1 MKKTFIILS
10 IIVIAFISCEEQNTT
25 ADEIVGVWFMPQS
38 LNRVTANRSVDEL
51 GGSSLNAWNY
61 SMMVTTNSNQS
72 FIDQMS
78 EAKGGINV
86 SGFISGELKFMQG
99 WFDNNAP
106 SSSVF
111 VTNHNWMSMFENSNP
126 SDEPFISLSLND
138 YAGFGNNIPID
149 SSDYGF
155 DDDFFSAQMNDGA
168 YFDIIQ
174 NIDYNYDGK
183 TLTVPNQELVAFQD
197 SVLFIGGTLSHATI
211 DVPANVPTEI
221 MSYDGEVTWDYGT
234 WEIHIKE
241 DGKWVEIYTFEDQY
255 SSDGWSNVYVDS
267 TIAEWEIKDDIIVV
281 TYRYDD
287 IWPDAGGG
295 PGIGQ
300 GTWLYQ
306 VAYTYEIEND
316 NLKLLNEFD
325 MCEFEVDYCLK
336 MFERQYGLDSGS
348 LEQIKM
354 VWQLEFSKT
363 PSLRKLTNLDAL
375 IRKSLV
381 RHSKLSHKNK
391 SKF

>member
-99 WFDNNAP
+99 WFDNNSP

-197 SVLFIGGTLSHATI
+197 SVLFIGGTLSHSTI

-267 TIAEWEIKDDIIVV
+267 TIAEWEIKDDIIMV

-325 MCEFEVDYCLK
+325 MCEFEEDYCLK
-336 MFERQYGLDSGS
+336 MFEGQYGLDSGS

-363 PSLRKLTNLDAL
+363 PGLRKLRNLDGY

>member
-78 EAKGGINV
+78 EAKGGINI

-99 WFDNNAP
+99 WFDNNAQ
-106 SSSVF
+106 SSNVF
-111 VTNHNWMSMFENSNP
+111 VTNHNWMSMFENSNL

-149 SSDYGF
+149 SSYYEF
-155 DDDFFSAQMNDGA
+155 DDDFFSAQMNDGT

-174 NIDYNYDGK
+174 TIDYNYDGK

-197 SVLFIGGTLSHATI
+197 SALFIGGTLSHATI
-211 DVPANVPTEI
+211 EVPANVPTEI

-255 SSDGWSNVYVDS
+255 SSDGWSNVYADS
-267 TIAEWEIKDDIIVV
+267 TIAEWEIKDDIIMV

-287 IWPDAGGG
+287 VWPDVGGG

-325 MCEFEVDYCLK
+325 MCEFEEDYCLK
-336 MFERQYGLDSGS
+336 MFEGQYGLDSGS

-363 PSLRKLTNLDAL
+363 PGLRKLKNLDGY

>member
-1 MKKTFIILS
+1 
-10 IIVIAFISCEEQNTT
+10 
-25 ADEIVGVWFMPQS
+25 MPQS

-78 EAKGGINV
+78 EAKGGINI

-99 WFDNNAP
+99 WFDNSIQ

-183 TLTVPNQELVAFQD
+183 TLTVPNQELAAFQD

-234 WEIHIKE
+234 WEIHIKD

-267 TIAEWEIKDDIIVV
+267 TIAEWEIKDDIIMV

-325 MCEFEVDYCLK
+325 MCEFEEDYCLE

-363 PSLRKLTNLDAL
+363 PGLRKLTNLDEHF
-375 IRKSLV
+375 RKSLV
-381 RHSKLSHKNK
+381 RHSKLSHKIK

>member
-10 IIVIAFISCEEQNTT
+10 IIVFAFISCEEQNTT

-38 LNRVTANRSVDEL
+38 LNRLTANRSVDEL

-78 EAKGGINV
+78 EAKGGINI

-99 WFDNNAP
+99 WFDSSIQ

-197 SVLFIGGTLSHATI
+197 SVLLIGGTLSHATI

-234 WEIHIKE
+234 WEIHIKD

-267 TIAEWEIKDDIIVV
+267 TIAEWEIKDDIIMV

-325 MCEFEVDYCLK
+325 MCEFEEDYCLE

-363 PSLRKLTNLDAL
+363 PGLRKLTNLDEHF
-375 IRKSLV
+375 RKSLV
-381 RHSKLSHKNK
+381 RHSKLSHKIK

>member
-78 EAKGGINV
+78 EAKGGINI

-99 WFDNNAP
+99 WFDSSIQ
-106 SSSVF
+106 SSSIF

-183 TLTVPNQELVAFQD
+183 TLAVPNQELVVFQD
-197 SVLFIGGTLSHATI
+197 SVLLIGGTLSHATI

-234 WEIHIKE
+234 WEIHIKD

-267 TIAEWEIKDDIIVV
+267 TIAEWEIKDDIIMV

-325 MCEFEVDYCLK
+325 MCEFEEDYCLK
-336 MFERQYGLDSGS
+336 MFEGQYGLDSGS

-363 PSLRKLTNLDAL
+363 PGLRKLKNLDGY

-381 RHSKLSHKNK
+381 RHSELSHKNK

>member
-10 IIVIAFISCEEQNTT
+10 IIVFAFISCEEQNTT

-78 EAKGGINV
+78 EAKGGINI

-99 WFDNNAP
+99 WFDSSIQ
-106 SSSVF
+106 SSSIF

-197 SVLFIGGTLSHATI
+197 SVLLIGGTLSHATI
-211 DVPANVPTEI
+211 DVPANMPTEI

-234 WEIHIKE
+234 WEIHIKD

-267 TIAEWEIKDDIIVV
+267 TIAEWEIKDDIIMV

-325 MCEFEVDYCLK
+325 MCEFEEDYCLE

-363 PSLRKLTNLDAL
+363 PGLRKLTNLDEHF
-375 IRKSLV
+375 RKSLV
-381 RHSKLSHKNK
+381 RHSKLSHKIK

>member
-10 IIVIAFISCEEQNTT
+10 ITVFAFISCEEQNTT

-78 EAKGGINV
+78 EAKGGINI

-99 WFDNNAP
+99 WFDSSIQ
-106 SSSVF
+106 SSSIF

-234 WEIHIKE
+234 WEIHIKD

-267 TIAEWEIKDDIIVV
+267 TIAEWEIKDDIIMV

-325 MCEFEVDYCLK
+325 MCEFEEDYCLE

-363 PSLRKLTNLDAL
+363 PGLRKLTNLDEDF
-375 IRKSLV
+375 RKSLV
-381 RHSKLSHKNK
+381 RHSKLSHKIK

>member
-10 IIVIAFISCEEQNTT
+10 IIVFAFISCEEQNTT

-78 EAKGGINV
+78 EAKGGINI

-99 WFDNNAP
+99 WFDSSIQ

-197 SVLFIGGTLSHATI
+197 SVLLIGGTLSHATI
-211 DVPANVPTEI
+211 DVPANMPTEI

-234 WEIHIKE
+234 WEIHIKD

-255 SSDGWSNVYVDS
+255 SSDGWSNVYADS
-267 TIAEWEIKDDIIVV
+267 TIAEWEIKDDIIMV

-325 MCEFEVDYCLK
+325 MCEFEEDYCLE

-363 PSLRKLTNLDAL
+363 PGLRKLTNLDEHF
-375 IRKSLV
+375 RKSLV
-381 RHSKLSHKNK
+381 RHSKLSHKIK